1 MVRKTR
7 KQLLK
12 DLEELKD
19 IIEFSRLYLANYF
32 SELRNEVDK
41 EFISILMHHHGD
53 EQIKTNLNQSWK
65 KMIEHINSFEEQC
78 INTTVDLTENE
89 ERINSIETT
98 LNESTESIQEM
109 IDIEEYSLMKLL
121 FQNKT
126 IVYLDAK
133 HILKKYKSN
142 TNAGKL
148 ILLDG
153 ETIRKK
159 KLQKRR

>member
-1 MVRKTR
+1 MARKTR

-78 INTTVDLTENE
+78 INTRVDLTENE
-89 ERINSIETT
+89 ERINSIETV
-98 LNESTESIQEM
+98 LNESMNQ
-109 IDIEEYSLMKLL
+109 
-121 FQNKT
+121 F
-126 IVYLDAK
+126 
-133 HILKKYKSN
+133 KK
-142 TNAGKL
+142 
-148 ILLDG
+148 
-153 ETIRKK
+153 
-159 KLQKRR
+159 

>member
-12 DLEELKD
+12 DLEEPKD
-19 IIEFSRLYLANYF
+19 IIEFPRLYLANYF

-41 EFISILMHHHGD
+41 EFIFILMHHHGD
-53 EQIKTNLNQSWK
+53 EQIKTNLNQSWQ

-126 IVYLDAK
+126 IFYLDAK

-148 ILLDG
+148 IMLDG
-153 ETIRKK
+153 ETISKK
-159 KLQKRR
+159 TLQKRG